1 MPTYTYKCSKCEYEK
16 DRIMKLSEYD
26 VPCQEPCP
34 ECSSENSISRVICAT
49 GFGDVHRMKMH
60 KVDSDWRDVLRNID
74 KKVGKGSTLK
84 NSSTLVPI

>member
-34 ECSSENSISRVICAT
+34 ECGSENSISRLICAT
-49 GFGDVHRMKMH
+49 GFGDVHRSKMH
-60 KVDSDWRDVLRNID
+60 KVESDWLDVLRNIAT
-74 KKVGKGSTLK
+74 KVGKGSTLK